1 MVCGR
6 KGIEMEAVMR
16 KGGVRFAM
24 CAVLTLALA
33 GVAIADQQTIK
44 ISEKA
49 GVGKF
54 FTDSKGMT
62 LYIFK
67 KDSPGKSACVGA
79 CVEKWPLYFREKVSV
94 PDGVLGGDFGTI
106 NREDE
111 KRQTTY
117 KGSPL
122 YYFAGDKAPGDLL
135 GHGLGDVWFVAM
147 P

>member
-67 KDSPGKSACVGA
+67 KDSPGKSACAGP
-79 CVEKWPLYFREKVSV
+79 CVEKWPPYFREKVSV